1 MPVMSESPVAGAPEP
16 APAEPAQAEAAPA
29 ETVLDETGLAETGL
43 AETGL
48 AETGR
53 VPVVSPP
60 PPPPPPAGMPPAGLP
75 GGPEPSAG
83 GGRVP
88 SGAIP
93 GGAAPG
99 GAAPGWAGGGSARN
113 AAYAGYRLEYERIPE
128 ATFDPLGNRRFLIC
142 LVRQASVFLM
152 IYAIGAFITGIPVFI
167 LSLLGLFFLGIIWY
181 VCAVLI
187 ALGLFIAFL
196 VIPVPAL
203 LSEWKYLIDDKG
215 AAGQATLGHIYYA
228 LQRRRTP
235 LDSAGLR
242 RLGLPG
248 GESRDYLELRRG
260 IFTGYISCFA
270 QGNDLF
276 VSWTFWLKL
285 TPARFAWMLI
295 TRVFQEITQRGN
307 DLYVTLRYESAK
319 AMRESMHSA
328 AHEGIDVA
336 TGLLAAGGTADLS
349 ALAVSTTPFSG

>member
-1 MPVMSESPVAGAPEP
+1 MPEP
-16 APAEPAQAEAAPA
+16 
-29 ETVLDETGLAETGL
+29 LAG
-43 AETGL
+43 
-48 AETGR
+48 TGR
-53 VPVVSPP
+53 VPN
-60 PPPPPPAGMPPAGLP
+60 
-75 GGPEPSAG
+75 
-83 GGRVP
+83 
-88 SGAIP
+88 GAIP
-93 GGAAPG
+93 GGVPG
-99 GAAPGWAGGGSARN
+99 GAGGGHSRN
-113 AAYAGYRLEYERIPE
+113 VAYTGHRLQYERTPE
-128 ATFDPLGNRRFLIC
+128 TSFDPLVNRRFLMC
-142 LVRQASVFLM
+142 LWRQATVFCA

-167 LSLLGLFFLGIIWY
+167 LSLLGLVFLGIIWD

-187 ALGLFIAFL
+187 AIGLFIAWL

-203 LSEWKYLIDDKG
+203 LSEWKYLVDDKG
-215 AAGQATLGHIYYA
+215 AAWQATLGHIYYA

-285 TPARFAWMLI
+285 TPARWLWMLI
-295 TRVFQEITQRGN
+295 TRVFQEVTQRGN

-328 AHEGIDVA
+328 AREGIDVA
-336 TGLLAAGGTADLS
+336 SGLQAAGGTADLS
-349 ALAVSTTPFSG
+349 ALAVSTTQFTA

>member
-1 MPVMSESPVAGAPEP
+1 MPVMSESPTAGP
-16 APAEPAQAEAAPA
+16 APAGRGPGEAAPA
-29 ETVLDETGLAETGL
+29 ETVLTQTVLAETV
-43 AETGL
+43 
-48 AETGR
+48 R

-60 PPPPPPAGMPPAGLP
+60 PPPPPPASLPSGGPPAAPEPPANGGRIPNGAVP
-75 GGPEPSAG
+75 GG
-83 GGRVP
+83 
-88 SGAIP
+88 
-93 GGAAPG
+93 
-99 GAAPGWAGGGSARN
+99 AGGGSARN
-113 AAYAGYRLEYERIPE
+113 AAYAGHRLEYERIPE
-128 ATFDPLGNRRFLIC
+128 ASFDPLGNRRFLIC
-142 LVRQASVFLM
+142 LARQASVFFV

-248 GESRDYLELRRG
+248 GDSRDYLELRRG
-260 IFTGYISCFA
+260 IFTGYVSCFP

-336 TGLLAAGGTADLS
+336 TGQLAAGGTADLS

>member
-1 MPVMSESPVAGAPEP
+1 MPPRVLPAVPEP
-16 APAEPAQAEAAPA
+16 PA
-29 ETVLDETGLAETGL
+29 
-43 AETGL
+43 
-48 AETGR
+48 
-53 VPVVSPP
+53 S
-60 PPPPPPAGMPPAGLP
+60 
-75 GGPEPSAG
+75 

-88 SGAIP
+88 NGAVP
-93 GGAAPG
+93 GGAVPG
-99 GAAPGWAGGGSARN
+99 GAGGGSARN
-113 AAYAGYRLEYERIPE
+113 AAYAGHRLEYERIPE
-128 ATFDPLGNRRFLIC
+128 ASFDPLGNRRFLIC
-142 LVRQASVFLM
+142 LARQASVFM
-152 IYAIGAFITGIPVFI
+152 VIYAIGAFITGIPVFI

-349 ALAVSTTPFSG
+349 ALAVSTTPFTG

>member
-1 MPVMSESPVAGAPEP
+1 MALTCANCGQLRAEDDAFCGFCGTSAMPVISESPTAGAPEP
-16 APAEPAQAEAAPA
+16 TPAEAVLE
-29 ETVLDETGLAETGL
+29 ETV
-43 AETGL
+43 
-48 AETGR
+48 R

-60 PPPPPPAGMPPAGLP
+60 PPPPPSPPPLP
-75 GGPEPSAG
+75 PSSVPPGVLSAVPEPTAS

-88 SGAIP
+88 NGAVP
-93 GGAAPG
+93 GG
-99 GAAPGWAGGGSARN
+99 AGGGSARN
-113 AAYAGYRLEYERIPE
+113 AVYAGYRLEYERIPE

-142 LVRQASVFLM
+142 LARQASVFLV
-152 IYAIGAFITGIPVFI
+152 IYAIGAFVTGIPVFI
-167 LSLLGLFFLGIIWY
+167 LSLLGLFILGIIWY
-181 VCAVLI
+181 VCAVII

-295 TRVFQEITQRGN
+295 TRVFQEVTQRGN

-349 ALAVSTTPFSG
+349 ALAVSTTPFTG